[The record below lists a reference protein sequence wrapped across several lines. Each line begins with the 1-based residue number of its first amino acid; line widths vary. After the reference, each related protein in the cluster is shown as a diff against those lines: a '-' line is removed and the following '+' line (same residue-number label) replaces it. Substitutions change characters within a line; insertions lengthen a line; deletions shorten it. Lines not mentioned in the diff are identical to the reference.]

1 MGKIEIVTVTN
12 RKQLRQ
18 FVQFYY
24 DLYRGNEYAVPYLF
38 FDEMSTL
45 QRSKNPSFE
54 CCESEYFMAFRDGK
68 MVGRV
73 AAIINKRANER
84 WNINQVRFGW
94 FDFIDDIE
102 VSKALLQTVAEWGR
116 ERGMDSMIGPIGFA
130 DTDRE
135 GMLIEGFEEY
145 STAYANYNYPYY
157 PQHMEK
163 LGGFVKDNDYVQ
175 CLVKIPD
182 QVPEKFDKIADLAAK
197 RFHLKVKKLSRNEL
211 MKKGFGHELF
221 NILNITY
228 QNLYGFSK
236 LNDRKVNQLVEQYI
250 RIADLNLVSIIVD
263 GNQND
268 KMVGFGITFPSLSK
282 AQRKLKN
289 GRLFPFGWV
298 GMLDAIKW
306 HHSEFV
312 DMLLIGVLPE
322 YRRKGANALI
332 FRDLIEQYNRYGF
345 KYAEA
350 MQQMETNEGI
360 LSNWEYFDSRINR
373 RLRCYKKVISENTA

>member
-1 MGKIEIVTVTN
+1 MMIEI
-12 RKQLRQ
+12 RKILDKRGLKEFIQ
-18 FVQFYY
+18 FRY
-24 DLYRGNEYAVPYLF
+24 DLYKNDPHDVPYLF
-38 FDEMSTL
+38 SDELFTLSKDKNASFDD
-45 QRSKNPSFE
+45 
-54 CCESEYFMAFRDGK
+54 CEADYFMAWRDGK
-68 MVGRV
+68 PVGRV
-73 AAIINKRANER
+73 AAIINHKANER
-84 WNINQVRFGW
+84 WNNKEVRFGW

-197 RFHLKVKKLSRNEL
+197 HFHLKVKKLSRNEL

-373 RLRCYKKVISENTA
+373 RLRCYKKVISDK